1 MEFLYTEGSE
11 HPGWKRSKPDL
22 KCRSAGELPDTGV
35 HL

>member
-11 HPGWKRSKPDL
+11 DLDWERSKPDL
-22 KCRSAGELPDTGV
+22 KHRSAGVLPGTGV